1 MPVDPARQSS
11 LDGSARGPAKPAGVR
26 TVLRRGAARGA
37 TALLVSLVGLVAAP
51 VVSAQERSVVYV
63 RVLDVLGRPVTDL
76 TAEEFRVFE
85 GGRRARLVSATAGT
99 EPMRIALLIDNG
111 ESIRAG
117 HAVNALRDAVAAFL
131 ESLPPPHLVGLFTIG
146 GHIRQHVDFTTDRAA
161 LQTAGASIF
170 PDESGGVRLA
180 DGIRET
186 LERRYDG
193 DEAWPVF
200 VVLVTST
207 GEASGFMNDRRYLRF
222 INRLRAAGVIVH
234 VVHWYVR
241 GRDLDGSVSGLAP
254 DLAGDTGGRYT
265 SVVVPTA
272 MANAMETLATD
283 MGIRY
288 RDLASRYRVVYERPD
303 PPGASVTVRVERAGV
318 GMTRLFPDRRLDP

>member
-1 MPVDPARQSS
+1 MRRQAAARTT
-11 LDGSARGPAKPAGVR
+11 AGVLAL
-26 TVLRRGAARGA
+26 VAGFA
-37 TALLVSLVGLVAAP
+37 TALVAGLAAAP
-51 VVSAQERSVVYV
+51 LASAQERNAVYV
-63 RVLDVLGRPVTDL
+63 RVLDVRGRPVTDL
-76 TAEEFRVFE
+76 TAEEFRVLE
-85 GGRRARLVSATAGT
+85 GGRRARVVSATAGT
-99 EPMRIALLIDNG
+99 EPMRIALLVDNG

-131 ESLPPPHLVGLFTIG
+131 ESLPPPHPVGLFTIG
-146 GHIRQHVDFTTDRAA
+146 GHVRLHVDFTTDRAA
-161 LQTAGASIF
+161 LLAAGASIF

-200 VVLVTST
+200 VALVTST

-222 INRLRAAGVIVH
+222 VNELRAAGVIVH

-241 GRDLDGSVSGLAP
+241 GRDTDGSVSGLAP
-254 DLAGDTGGRYT
+254 DLAGDTGGRYA
-265 SVVVPTA
+265 SVVVATA
-272 MANAMETLATD
+272 MAGAMAALATD

-288 RDLASRYRVVYERPD
+288 RDLSSRYRLVYERPD
-303 PPGASVTVRVERAGV
+303 PPGASVTVRVERAGI
-318 GMTRLFPDRRLDP
+318 GLTRLFPDRRLDP

>member
-1 MPVDPARQSS
+1 MDMTQR
-11 LDGSARGPAKPAGVR
+11 AGVR
-26 TVLRRGAARGA
+26 AAAGA
-37 TALLVSLVGLVAAP
+37 LVCVVGLASVLPAG
-51 VVSAQERSVVYV
+51 AQERNVVYV

-76 TAEEFRVFE
+76 EAEEFRVLE
-85 GGRRARLVSATAGT
+85 GGRRARVVSATAGT

-117 HAVNALRDAVAAFL
+117 NAVNPLRDAVAAFL
-131 ESLPPPHLVGLFTIG
+131 GSLPPPHLVGLFTIG
-146 GHIRQHVDFTTDRAA
+146 GHVRQHVDFTTDRAA
-161 LQTAGASIF
+161 LLSAGASIF

-200 VVLVTST
+200 VALVTST
-207 GEASGFMNDRRYLRF
+207 GEASGFMNDRRYVRF
-222 INRLRAAGVIVH
+222 ISELRAAGVIVH

-241 GRDLDGSVSGLAP
+241 GRDIDGSVSGLAP
-254 DLAGDTGGRYT
+254 DLAGDTGGRYV
-265 SVVVPTA
+265 SVVVATA
-272 MANAMETLATD
+272 MADAMAALATD

-288 RDLASRYRVVYERPD
+288 QDLSSRYRLVYERPD
-303 PPGASVTVRVERAGV
+303 PPGDSVTVGVERRGI
-318 GMTRLFPDRRLDP
+318 GLTRLFPDRRLDP

>member
-1 MPVDPARQSS
+1 MERPA
-11 LDGSARGPAKPAGVR
+11 
-26 TVLRRGAARGA
+26 AARMAAGIVV
-37 TALLVSLVGLVAAP
+37 LVAGLTAAP
-51 VVSAQERSVVYV
+51 VVAAQERNVVYV

-76 TAEEFRVFE
+76 AAEEFAVSE
-85 GGRRARLVSATAGT
+85 GGRRARVVSATAGT
-99 EPMRIALLIDNG
+99 EPMRVALLVDNG

-131 ESLPPPHLVGLFTIG
+131 RSLPPAHLVGLFTIG
-146 GHIRQHVDFTTDRAA
+146 GHVRQHVEFTTDRAA
-161 LQTAGASIF
+161 LLAAGTSIF

-193 DEAWPVF
+193 GEAWPVF
-200 VVLVTST
+200 VALVTST

-265 SVVVPTA
+265 SVVVATA
-272 MANAMETLATD
+272 MANAMEILATD

-288 RDLASRYRVVYERPD
+288 RDLSSRYRVVYERPD
-303 PPGASVTVRVERAGV
+303 PPGASVTVRVERAGI
-318 GMTRLFPDRRLDP
+318 GTTRLFPDRRLDP

>member
-1 MPVDPARQSS
+1 MPRQAGARM
-11 LDGSARGPAKPAGVR
+11 AAGVL
-26 TVLRRGAARGA
+26 VLAA
-37 TALLVSLVGLVAAP
+37 GLAAAP
-51 VVSAQERSVVYV
+51 VAFAQDRNVVYV
-63 RVLDVLGRPVTDL
+63 RVLDVLGRPLTDL
-76 TAEEFRVFE
+76 APEEFRVFE
-85 GGRRARLVSATAGT
+85 SGRRARVVSATAGT
-99 EPMRIALLIDNG
+99 EPMRVALLVDNG

-131 ESLPPPHLVGLFTIG
+131 ESLPPPHPVGLFTIG
-146 GHIRQHVDFTTDRAA
+146 GHVRQHVEFTTDRAA
-161 LQTAGASIF
+161 LLSAGASLF
-170 PDESGGVRLA
+170 PDETGGVRLA

-200 VVLVTST
+200 VALVTST
-207 GEASGFMNDRRYLRF
+207 GEASGFMNDRRYVRF

-241 GRDLDGSVSGLAP
+241 GRDTDGSVSGLAP

-265 SVVVPTA
+265 SVVIATA
-272 MANAMETLATD
+272 MAEAMAALATD

-288 RDLASRYRVVYERPD
+288 EDLSSRYRVVYERPD
-303 PPGASVTVRVERAGV
+303 PPGDTVTVRVERAGI
-318 GMTRLFPDRRLDP
+318 GLTRLFPDRRLDP

>member
-1 MPVDPARQSS
+1 MRRQ
-11 LDGSARGPAKPAGVR
+11 AA
-26 TVLRRGAARGA
+26 AARSTAVVLALVAGFA
-37 TALLVSLVGLVAAP
+37 TALVAGLAAAP
-51 VVSAQERSVVYV
+51 LASAQERNAVYV
-63 RVLDVLGRPVTDL
+63 RVLDVRGRPVTDL
-76 TAEEFRVFE
+76 TAEEFRVLE
-85 GGRRARLVSATAGT
+85 GGRRARVVSATAGT
-99 EPMRIALLIDNG
+99 EPMRIALLVDNG

-131 ESLPPPHLVGLFTIG
+131 ESLPPPHPVGLFTLG
-146 GHIRQHVDFTTDRAA
+146 GHVRLHVDFTTDRAA
-161 LQTAGASIF
+161 LLAAGASIF

-200 VVLVTST
+200 VALVTST

-222 INRLRAAGVIVH
+222 VNELRAAGVIVH

-241 GRDLDGSVSGLAP
+241 GRDTDGSVSGLAP
-254 DLAGDTGGRYT
+254 DLAGDTGGRYA
-265 SVVVPTA
+265 SVVVATA
-272 MANAMETLATD
+272 MAGAMAALATD

-288 RDLASRYRVVYERPD
+288 RDLSSRYRLVYERPD
-303 PPGASVTVRVERAGV
+303 PPGASVTVRVERSGI
-318 GMTRLFPDRRLDP
+318 GLTRLFPDRRLDP

>member
-1 MPVDPARQSS
+1 MKSPAA
-11 LDGSARGPAKPAGVR
+11 ARLAAGVV
-26 TVLRRGAARGA
+26 VLAA
-37 TALLVSLVGLVAAP
+37 GLTAAP
-51 VVSAQERSVVYV
+51 VAAAQERGVVYV
-63 RVLDVLGRPVTDL
+63 RVLDVLGNPVTDL
-76 TAEEFRVFE
+76 AAEEFAVLE
-85 GGRRARLVSATAGT
+85 GGRRARVVSATAGT
-99 EPMRIALLIDNG
+99 EPMRVALLVDNG

-131 ESLPPPHLVGLFTIG
+131 RSLPPAHLVGLFTIG
-146 GHIRQHVDFTTDRAA
+146 GHVRQHVEFTTDRAA
-161 LQTAGASIF
+161 LLAAGASLF

-193 DEAWPVF
+193 GEAWPVF
-200 VVLVTST
+200 VALVTST

-222 INRLRAAGVIVH
+222 INGLRAAGVIVH

-265 SVVVPTA
+265 SVVVATA
-272 MANAMETLATD
+272 MANAMEALATD

-288 RDLASRYRVVYERPD
+288 RDLSSRYRVVYERPD
-303 PPGASVTVRVERAGV
+303 PPGVSVTVRVERAGV